1 MHYTICNLCSW
12 KTSVLSTKIWQK
24 SFLTEGVFAKFYCL
38 HWQDM
43 GDRSDSKILPQSLVF
58 WFLLFATGWEE
69 YYVQLVKIKLN
80 SSFLYWWYFTTTL
93 CSIFN
98 NMTLFFS
105 SVVKLNR
112 LRRAHILSRRVRDME
127 FRLSLIN
134 PCEGISLVTR
144 DWGLSSFVK
153 ASSTMK

>member
-1 MHYTICNLCSW
+1 MFIILSL
-12 KTSVLSTKIWQK
+12 TSSQRATGYQQH
-24 SFLTEGVFAKFYCL
+24 SF
-38 HWQDM
+38 HNW
-43 GDRSDSKILPQSLVF
+43 SDSKILSQSLVF